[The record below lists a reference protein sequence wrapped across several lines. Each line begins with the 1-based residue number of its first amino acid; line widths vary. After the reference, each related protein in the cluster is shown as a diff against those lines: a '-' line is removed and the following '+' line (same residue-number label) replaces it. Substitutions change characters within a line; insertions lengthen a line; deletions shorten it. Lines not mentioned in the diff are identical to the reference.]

1 MSAIKNISVP
11 PSAIRV
17 LRNKLARTRF
27 SILAVELARRL
38 TVTFSFLITLLTS
51 LLFLDLLAD
60 LEIQTRSLLLFS
72 IITLTAILII
82 WSLFSL
88 IIKWK
93 NDETLA
99 LEIERKNKDFDSRLI
114 SSIQFGKRKAK
125 FPENAPMSMVHNMI
139 LETKDVSKKFNFLKV
154 VNPKALT
161 RATLIFFV
169 IIITSGIWAYSE
181 KDNIPILVKRA
192 LGEQIEIPRDTIIV
206 EEPNISR
213 VGIGDNIQMTFKV
226 KSKKNSELKAN
237 LNIDYN
243 SGRKITVPL
252 KRTETGPITVPLK
265 RTETG
270 PDTYIGTIE
279 DVPESFS
286 FDAKIDDAKTKTSS
300 VTAIERPTIKN
311 ISATQVYPEFTK
323 QSPTNHVP
331 GDFTFFQG
339 SEVTINIESSKDL
352 DSGNLKFLGLDNQ
365 MPLSV
370 NEANKKEGVAKIK
383 IPSQSLS
390 GFSVSLTDS
399 EEMNSKNN
407 AIYKIS
413 LLTDLPPEIRITYPK
428 RSEELVTRKATLLIK
443 YEAIDRFGVNSIN
456 LKYKREENEIVT
468 IPLMKEETA
477 KKQISDS
484 YEWNLGSL
492 KTGLSEGDQIEYWLE
507 ASDQNISGLNI
518 SSSDKLSLKV
528 VTPEEKRADLLGRTS
543 DALGSVD
550 EATNDQENLNKDL
563 ESIIRKNTPNKKN

>member
-1 MSAIKNISVP
+1 MP

-60 LEIQTRSLLLFS
+60 LKIETRSLLLFS

-88 IIKWK
+88 ITKWK

-114 SSIQFGKRKAK
+114 SSIQFAKRKAK

-139 LETKDVSKKFNFLKV
+139 LETKDVSKKFNFLKI

-169 IIITSGIWAYSE
+169 IIITSGIWVYSE

-192 LGEQIEIPRDTIIV
+192 LGEQIEIPRDTTII
-206 EEPNISR
+206 EEPNISK

-237 LNIDYN
+237 LNIEYN
-243 SGRKITVPL
+243 SGRNVKVSL
-252 KRTETGPITVPLK
+252 ERTEK
-265 RTETG
+265 E
-270 PDTYIGTIE
+270 PDTYTGTIE

-286 FDAKIDDAKTKTSS
+286 FNAQIDDAKTETLT

-331 GDFTFFQG
+331 GDFTFFPG
-339 SEVTINIESSKDL
+339 SEVTINIESSKEL

-399 EEMNSKNN
+399 EEMDSKNN

-468 IPLMKEETA
+468 IPLMKEESS

-518 SSSDKLSLKV
+518 SSSEKLSLKV

-563 ESIIRKNTPNKKN
+563 ESIIRKNTPIKKN

>member
-60 LEIQTRSLLLFS
+60 LEIETRSLLLFS

-88 IIKWK
+88 ITKWK

-114 SSIQFGKRKAK
+114 SSIQFAKRKAK

-226 KSKKNSELKAN
+226 KSKKTSELKAN
-237 LNIDYN
+237 LNVDYN

-252 KRTETGPITVPLK
+252 ERTV
-265 RTETG
+265 TE

-286 FDAKIDDAKTKTSS
+286 FDAQIDDAKTKTSS

-331 GDFTFFQG
+331 GDFTFFPG

-399 EEMNSKNN
+399 EEMDSKNN

>member
-1 MSAIKNISVP
+1 MSAIKNISIP
-11 PSAIRV
+11 QNTIRV
-17 LRNKLARTRF
+17 LRNKLARTRL
-27 SILAVELARRL
+27 SILAVELARRIAI
-38 TVTFSFLITLLTS
+38 TFSVLVTLLTS

-60 LEIQTRSLLLFS
+60 LDIQTRSLLLFS
-72 IITLTAILII
+72 IITLTAILTI

-88 IIKWK
+88 ITKWK

-114 SSIQFGKRKAK
+114 SSIQFAKRQAA
-125 FPENAPMSMVHNMI
+125 FPENAPMSMIHNMI
-139 LETKDVSKKFNFLKV
+139 LETKDASKKFNFLKI

-169 IIITSGIWAYSE
+169 IIITSGIWVYSE

-192 LGEQIEIPRDTIIV
+192 LGEQIEIPRDTTII
-206 EEPNISR
+206 EEPNISK

-237 LNIDYN
+237 LNIEYN
-243 SGRKITVPL
+243 SGRNVKVSL
-252 KRTETGPITVPLK
+252 ERTEK
-265 RTETG
+265 E
-270 PDTYIGTIE
+270 PDTYTGTIE

-286 FDAKIDDAKTKTSS
+286 FDAQIDDAKTKTLT

-331 GDFTFFQG
+331 GDFTFFPG
-339 SEVTINIESSKDL
+339 SEVTINIESSKEL

-399 EEMNSKNN
+399 EEMDSKNN

-468 IPLMKEETA
+468 IPLMKEESS

-518 SSSDKLSLKV
+518 SSSEKLSLKV

-563 ESIIRKNTPNKKN
+563 ESIIRKNTPIKKN

>member
-1 MSAIKNISVP
+1 MSAIKNISIP
-11 PSAIRV
+11 QNTIRV
-17 LRNKLARTRF
+17 LRNKLARTRL
-27 SILAVELARRL
+27 SILAVELARRIAI
-38 TVTFSFLITLLTS
+38 TFSVLVTLLTS

-60 LEIQTRSLLLFS
+60 LDIQTRSLLLFS
-72 IITLTAILII
+72 IITLTAILTI

-88 IIKWK
+88 ITKWK

-114 SSIQFGKRKAK
+114 SSIQFAKRQAA
-125 FPENAPMSMVHNMI
+125 FPENAPMSMIHNMI
-139 LETKDVSKKFNFLKV
+139 LETKDVSKKFNFLKI

-169 IIITSGIWAYSE
+169 IIITSGIWVYSE

-192 LGEQIEIPRDTIIV
+192 LGEQIEIPRDTTII
-206 EEPNISR
+206 EEPNISK

-237 LNIDYN
+237 LNIEYN
-243 SGRKITVPL
+243 SGRNVKVSL
-252 KRTETGPITVPLK
+252 ERTEK
-265 RTETG
+265 E
-270 PDTYIGTIE
+270 PDTYTGTIE

-286 FDAKIDDAKTKTSS
+286 FDAQIDDAKTETLT

-331 GDFTFFQG
+331 GDFTFFPG
-339 SEVTINIESSKDL
+339 SEVTINIESSKEL

-399 EEMNSKNN
+399 EEMDSKNN

-468 IPLMKEETA
+468 IPLMKEESS

-518 SSSDKLSLKV
+518 SSSEKLSLKV

-563 ESIIRKNTPNKKN
+563 ESIIRKNTPIKKN

>member
-1 MSAIKNISVP
+1 MSAIKNIFVP

-38 TVTFSFLITLLTS
+38 TITFSFLITLLTS
-51 LLFLDLLAD
+51 LLFLDLLAN
-60 LEIQTRSLLLFS
+60 LEIETRSLLLFS

-88 IIKWK
+88 ITKWK

-114 SSIQFGKRKAK
+114 SSIQFAKRKAK

-206 EEPNISR
+206 EEPNILR

-226 KSKKNSELKAN
+226 KSKKTSELKAN
-237 LNIDYN
+237 LNVDYN

-252 KRTETGPITVPLK
+252 ERTEN
-265 RTETG
+265 E

-286 FDAKIDDAKTKTSS
+286 FDAQIDDAKTKTSS

-331 GDFTFFQG
+331 GDFTFFPG

-399 EEMNSKNN
+399 EEMDSKNN

>member
-27 SILAVELARRL
+27 SILAVELARRIAI
-38 TVTFSFLITLLTS
+38 TFSVLVTLLTS

-60 LEIQTRSLLLFS
+60 LDIQTRSLLLFS
-72 IITLTAILII
+72 IITLTAILTI

-88 IIKWK
+88 ITKWK

-114 SSIQFGKRKAK
+114 SSIQFAKRQAA
-125 FPENAPMSMVHNMI
+125 FPENAPMSMIHNMI
-139 LETKDVSKKFNFLKV
+139 LETKDASKKFNFLKI

-169 IIITSGIWAYSE
+169 IIITSGIWVYSE

-192 LGEQIEIPRDTIIV
+192 LGEQIEIPRDTTII
-206 EEPNISR
+206 EEPNISK

-237 LNIDYN
+237 LNIEYN
-243 SGRKITVPL
+243 SGRNVKVSL
-252 KRTETGPITVPLK
+252 ERTEK
-265 RTETG
+265 E
-270 PDTYIGTIE
+270 PDTYTGTIE

-286 FDAKIDDAKTKTSS
+286 FDAQIDDAKTKALT

-311 ISATQVYPEFTK
+311 ISVTQVYPEFTK

-331 GDFTFFQG
+331 GDFTFFPG
-339 SEVTINIESSKDL
+339 SEVTINIESSKEL
-352 DSGNLKFLGLDNQ
+352 DSGNLKFLGMDNQ

-399 EEMNSKNN
+399 DEMDSKNN

-468 IPLMKEETA
+468 IPLIKEESS

-492 KTGLSEGDQIEYWLE
+492 KTGLSEGDEIEYWLE

-518 SSSDKLSLKV
+518 SSSEKLSLKV

-563 ESIIRKNTPNKKN
+563 ESIIRKNTPIKKN

>member
-60 LEIQTRSLLLFS
+60 LKIETRSLLLFS

-88 IIKWK
+88 ITKWK

-114 SSIQFGKRKAK
+114 SSIQFAKRKAK

-139 LETKDVSKKFNFLKV
+139 LETKDVSKKFNFLKI

-169 IIITSGIWAYSE
+169 IIITSGIWVYSE

-192 LGEQIEIPRDTIIV
+192 LGEQIEIPRDTTII
-206 EEPNISR
+206 EEPNISK

-237 LNIDYN
+237 LNIEYN
-243 SGRKITVPL
+243 SGRNVKVSL
-252 KRTETGPITVPLK
+252 ERTEK
-265 RTETG
+265 E
-270 PDTYIGTIE
+270 PDTYTGTIE

-286 FDAKIDDAKTKTSS
+286 FNAQIDDAKTETLT

-331 GDFTFFQG
+331 GDFTFFPG
-339 SEVTINIESSKDL
+339 SEVTINIESSKEL

-399 EEMNSKNN
+399 EEMDSKNN

-468 IPLMKEETA
+468 IPLMKEESS

-518 SSSDKLSLKV
+518 SSSEKLSLKV

-563 ESIIRKNTPNKKN
+563 ESIIRKNTPIKKN

>member
-60 LEIQTRSLLLFS
+60 LEIETRSLLLFS

-88 IIKWK
+88 ITKWK

-114 SSIQFGKRKAK
+114 SSIQFAKRKAK

-206 EEPNISR
+206 EEPNILR

-226 KSKKNSELKAN
+226 KSKKTSELKAN
-237 LNIDYN
+237 LNVDYN

-252 KRTETGPITVPLK
+252 ERTEN
-265 RTETG
+265 E

-286 FDAKIDDAKTKTSS
+286 FDAQIDDAKTKTSS

-331 GDFTFFQG
+331 GDFTFFPG

-383 IPSQSLS
+383 IPSKSLS

-399 EEMNSKNN
+399 EEMDSKNN

-443 YEAIDRFGVNSIN
+443 YEATDRFGVNSIN

-468 IPLMKEETA
+468 IPLMKEESS

-563 ESIIRKNTPNKKN
+563 ESIIRKNTPIKKN

>member
-1 MSAIKNISVP
+1 M
-11 PSAIRV
+11 
-17 LRNKLARTRF
+17 LRYKLARTRF
-27 SILAVELARRL
+27 SIIAVELARRIAI
-38 TVTFSFLITLLTS
+38 TFSVLVTLLTS

-60 LEIQTRSLLLFS
+60 LDIQTRSLLLFS
-72 IITLTAILII
+72 IITLTAILTI

-88 IIKWK
+88 ITKWK

-114 SSIQFGKRKAK
+114 SSIQFAKRQAA
-125 FPENAPMSMVHNMI
+125 FPENAPMSMIHNMI
-139 LETKDVSKKFNFLKV
+139 LETKEASKKFNFLKI

-169 IIITSGIWAYSE
+169 IIITSGIWVYSE

-192 LGEQIEIPRDTIIV
+192 LGEQIEIPRDTTII
-206 EEPNISR
+206 EEPNISK

-237 LNIDYN
+237 LNIEYN
-243 SGRKITVPL
+243 SGRNVKVSL
-252 KRTETGPITVPLK
+252 ERTEK
-265 RTETG
+265 E
-270 PDTYIGTIE
+270 PDTYTGTIE

-286 FDAKIDDAKTKTSS
+286 FDAQIDDAKTKTLT

-311 ISATQVYPEFTK
+311 ISVTQVYPEFTK

-331 GDFTFFQG
+331 GDFTFFPG
-339 SEVTINIESSKDL
+339 SEVTINIESSKEL

-399 EEMNSKNN
+399 DEMDSKNN

-413 LLTDLPPEIRITYPK
+413 LLTDLPPDIRITYPR

-468 IPLMKEETA
+468 IPLMKEESS

-518 SSSDKLSLKV
+518 SSSEKLSLKV

-563 ESIIRKNTPNKKN
+563 ESIIRKNTPIKKN

>member
-60 LEIQTRSLLLFS
+60 LKIETRSLLLFS
-72 IITLTAILII
+72 ILTLTAILII

-88 IIKWK
+88 ITKWK

-114 SSIQFGKRKAK
+114 SSIQFAKRKAK

-139 LETKDVSKKFNFLKV
+139 LETKDVSKKFNFLKI

-169 IIITSGIWAYSE
+169 IIITSGIWVYSE

-192 LGEQIEIPRDTIIV
+192 LGEQIEIPRDTTII
-206 EEPNISR
+206 EEPNISK

-237 LNIDYN
+237 LNIEYN
-243 SGRKITVPL
+243 SGRNVKVSL
-252 KRTETGPITVPLK
+252 ERTEK
-265 RTETG
+265 E
-270 PDTYIGTIE
+270 PDTYTGTIE

-286 FDAKIDDAKTKTSS
+286 FNAQIDDAKTETLT

-331 GDFTFFQG
+331 GDFTFFPG
-339 SEVTINIESSKDL
+339 SEVTINIESSKEL

-399 EEMNSKNN
+399 EEMDSKNN

-443 YEAIDRFGVNSIN
+443 YEATDRFGVNSIN

-468 IPLMKEETA
+468 IPLMKEEA
-477 KKQISDS
+477 SKKQISDS

-518 SSSDKLSLKV
+518 SSSEKLSLKV

-563 ESIIRKNTPNKKN
+563 ESIIRKNTPIKKN

>member
-1 MSAIKNISVP
+1 M
-11 PSAIRV
+11 

-27 SILAVELARRL
+27 SILAVELVRRIAI
-38 TVTFSFLITLLTS
+38 TFSVLITLLTS

-60 LEIQTRSLLLFS
+60 LDIQTRSLLLFS
-72 IITLTAILII
+72 IITLTAILTI

-88 IIKWK
+88 ITKWK

-114 SSIQFGKRKAK
+114 SSIQFAKRQAA
-125 FPENAPMSMVHNMI
+125 FPENAPMSMIHNMI
-139 LETKDVSKKFNFLKV
+139 LETKDASKDFNFLKI

-169 IIITSGIWAYSE
+169 INITSGIWVYSE

-192 LGEQIEIPRDTIIV
+192 LGEQIKIPRDTTII
-206 EEPNISR
+206 EEPNISK

-226 KSKKNSELKAN
+226 KSKKTSELKAN
-237 LNIDYN
+237 LNIEYN
-243 SGRKITVPL
+243 SGRNVKVSL
-252 KRTETGPITVPLK
+252 ERTEK
-265 RTETG
+265 E
-270 PDTYIGTIE
+270 PDTYTGTIE

-286 FDAKIDDAKTKTSS
+286 FDAQIDDAKTKTLT

-331 GDFTFFQG
+331 GDFTFFPG
-339 SEVTINIESSKDL
+339 SEVTINIESSKEL

-365 MPLSV
+365 MPLSI

-390 GFSVSLTDS
+390 GLSVSLTDS
-399 EEMNSKNN
+399 DEMDSKNN

-468 IPLMKEETA
+468 IPLMKEESS

-507 ASDQNISGLNI
+507 ASDQNLSGLNI
-518 SSSDKLSLKV
+518 SSSEKLSLKV

-563 ESIIRKNTPNKKN
+563 ESIIRKNTPIKKN

>member
-27 SILAVELARRL
+27 SILAVELARRIAI
-38 TVTFSFLITLLTS
+38 TFSVLVTLLTS

-60 LEIQTRSLLLFS
+60 LDIQTRSLLLFS
-72 IITLTAILII
+72 IITLTTILTI

-88 IIKWK
+88 ITKWK

-114 SSIQFGKRKAK
+114 SSIQFAKRQAA
-125 FPENAPMSMVHNMI
+125 FPENAPMSMIHNMI
-139 LETKDVSKKFNFLKV
+139 LETKDASKKFNFLKI

-169 IIITSGIWAYSE
+169 IIITSGIWVYSE

-192 LGEQIEIPRDTIIV
+192 LGEQIEIPRDTTII
-206 EEPNISR
+206 EEPNISK

-226 KSKKNSELKAN
+226 KSKKTSKLKAN
-237 LNIDYN
+237 LNIEYN
-243 SGRKITVPL
+243 SGRNVKVSL
-252 KRTETGPITVPLK
+252 ERTEK
-265 RTETG
+265 E
-270 PDTYIGTIE
+270 PDTYTGTIE

-286 FDAKIDDAKTKTSS
+286 FDAQIDDAKTKTLT

-331 GDFTFFQG
+331 GDFTFFPG
-339 SEVTINIESSKDL
+339 SEVTINIESSKEL

-370 NEANKKEGVAKIK
+370 NEANKKEGLAKIK

-399 EEMNSKNN
+399 DEMDSKNN

-468 IPLMKEETA
+468 IPLMKEESS

-518 SSSDKLSLKV
+518 SSSEKLSLKV

-563 ESIIRKNTPNKKN
+563 ESIIRKNTPIKKN

>member
-1 MSAIKNISVP
+1 MSAIKNIYIP
-11 PSAIRV
+11 QNTIRV

-27 SILAVELARRL
+27 SILAIELARRIAI
-38 TVTFSFLITLLTS
+38 TFSVLVTLLTS

-60 LEIQTRSLLLFS
+60 LDIQTRSLLLFS
-72 IITLTAILII
+72 IITLTAILTI

-88 IIKWK
+88 ITKWK

-114 SSIQFGKRKAK
+114 SSIQFAKRKAA
-125 FPENAPMSMVHNMI
+125 FPENAPMSMIHNMI
-139 LETKDVSKKFNFLKV
+139 LETKDVSKKFNFLKI

-169 IIITSGIWAYSE
+169 IIITSGIWVYSE

-192 LGEQIEIPRDTIIV
+192 LGEQIEIPRDTTII
-206 EEPNISR
+206 EEPNISK

-226 KSKKNSELKAN
+226 KSKKTSELKAN
-237 LNIDYN
+237 LNIKYN
-243 SGRKITVPL
+243 SGRNVKVSL
-252 KRTETGPITVPLK
+252 ERTEK
-265 RTETG
+265 E
-270 PDTYIGTIE
+270 PDTYTGTIE

-286 FDAKIDDAKTKTSS
+286 FDAQIDDAKTKTLT

-331 GDFTFFQG
+331 GDFTFFPG
-339 SEVTINIESSKDL
+339 SEVTINIESSKEL
-352 DSGNLKFLGLDNQ
+352 DSGNLKFLGMDNQ

-399 EEMNSKNN
+399 EEMDSKNS

-443 YEAIDRFGVNSIN
+443 YEAVDRFGVNSIN
-456 LKYKREENEIVT
+456 LKYKSEKNEIIT
-468 IPLMKEETA
+468 IPLMKEESS

-507 ASDQNISGLNI
+507 ASDQNLSGLNI
-518 SSSDKLSLKV
+518 SSSEKLSLKV

-563 ESIIRKNTPNKKN
+563 ESIIRKNTPIKKN

>member
-1 MSAIKNISVP
+1 MSAIKNIYIP
-11 PSAIRV
+11 QNTIRV

-27 SILAVELARRL
+27 SILAIELARRIAI
-38 TVTFSFLITLLTS
+38 TFSVLVTLLTS

-60 LEIQTRSLLLFS
+60 LDIQTRSLLLFS
-72 IITLTAILII
+72 IITLTAILTI

-88 IIKWK
+88 ITKWK

-114 SSIQFGKRKAK
+114 SSIQFAKRKAA
-125 FPENAPMSMVHNMI
+125 FPENAPMSMIHNMI
-139 LETKDVSKKFNFLKV
+139 LETKDVSKKFNFLKI

-169 IIITSGIWAYSE
+169 IIITSGIWVYSE

-192 LGEQIEIPRDTIIV
+192 LGEQIEIPRDTTII
-206 EEPNISR
+206 EEPNISK

-226 KSKKNSELKAN
+226 KSKKTSELKAN
-237 LNIDYN
+237 LNIKYN
-243 SGRKITVPL
+243 SGRNVKVSL
-252 KRTETGPITVPLK
+252 ERTEK
-265 RTETG
+265 E
-270 PDTYIGTIE
+270 PDTYTGTIE

-286 FDAKIDDAKTKTSS
+286 FDAQIDDAKTKTLT

-331 GDFTFFQG
+331 GDFTFFPG
-339 SEVTINIESSKDL
+339 SEVTINIESSKEL
-352 DSGNLKFLGLDNQ
+352 DSGSLKFLGMDNQ

-399 EEMNSKNN
+399 EEMDSKNS

-443 YEAIDRFGVNSIN
+443 YEAVDRFGVNSIN
-456 LKYKREENEIVT
+456 LKYKREKNEIIT
-468 IPLMKEETA
+468 IPLMKEESS

-507 ASDQNISGLNI
+507 ASDQNLSGLNI
-518 SSSDKLSLKV
+518 SSSEKLSLKV

-563 ESIIRKNTPNKKN
+563 ESIIRKNTPIKKN

>member
-60 LEIQTRSLLLFS
+60 LEIETRSFLLFS

-88 IIKWK
+88 ITKWK

-114 SSIQFGKRKAK
+114 SSIQFAKRKAK

-206 EEPNISR
+206 EEPNILR

-226 KSKKNSELKAN
+226 KSKKTSELKAN
-237 LNIDYN
+237 LNVDYN

-252 KRTETGPITVPLK
+252 ERTEN
-265 RTETG
+265 E

-286 FDAKIDDAKTKTSS
+286 FDAQIDDAKTKTSS

-331 GDFTFFQG
+331 GDFTFFPG

-399 EEMNSKNN
+399 EEMDSKNN

-477 KKQISDS
+477 QKQISDS

>member
-60 LEIQTRSLLLFS
+60 LEIETRSLLLFS

-88 IIKWK
+88 ITKWK

-114 SSIQFGKRKAK
+114 SSIQFAKRKAK

-206 EEPNISR
+206 EEPNILR

-226 KSKKNSELKAN
+226 KSKKTSELKAN
-237 LNIDYN
+237 LNVDYN

-252 KRTETGPITVPLK
+252 ERTEN
-265 RTETG
+265 E

-286 FDAKIDDAKTKTSS
+286 FDAQIDDAKTKTSS

-331 GDFTFFQG
+331 GDFTFFPG

-399 EEMNSKNN
+399 EEMDSKNN

-456 LKYKREENEIVT
+456 LKYKRGENEIVT

>member
-60 LEIQTRSLLLFS
+60 LKIETRSLLLFS

-88 IIKWK
+88 ITKWK

-114 SSIQFGKRKAK
+114 SSIQFAKHKAK

-192 LGEQIEIPRDTIIV
+192 LGEQIEIPRDTTII
-206 EEPNISR
+206 EEPNISK

-237 LNIDYN
+237 LNIEYN
-243 SGRKITVPL
+243 SGRNVKVSL
-252 KRTETGPITVPLK
+252 ERTEK
-265 RTETG
+265 E
-270 PDTYIGTIE
+270 PDTYTGTIE

-286 FDAKIDDAKTKTSS
+286 FDAQIDDAKTETLT

-331 GDFTFFQG
+331 GDFTFFPG
-339 SEVTINIESSKDL
+339 SEVTINIESSKEL

-399 EEMNSKNN
+399 EEMDSKNN

-443 YEAIDRFGVNSIN
+443 YEALDRFGVNSIN

-468 IPLMKEETA
+468 IPLMKEESS

-518 SSSDKLSLKV
+518 SSSEKLSLKV

-563 ESIIRKNTPNKKN
+563 ESIIRKNTPIKKN

>member
-1 MSAIKNISVP
+1 MSAIKNISIP
-11 PSAIRV
+11 QNTIRV
-17 LRNKLARTRF
+17 LRNKLARTRL
-27 SILAVELARRL
+27 SILAVELARRIAI
-38 TVTFSFLITLLTS
+38 TFSVLVTLLTS

-60 LEIQTRSLLLFS
+60 LDIQTRSLLLFS
-72 IITLTAILII
+72 IITLTAVLTI

-88 IIKWK
+88 ITKWK

-114 SSIQFGKRKAK
+114 SSIQFAKRQAA
-125 FPENAPMSMVHNMI
+125 FPENAPMSMIHNMI
-139 LETKDVSKKFNFLKV
+139 LETKDASKKFNFLKI

-169 IIITSGIWAYSE
+169 IIITSGIWVYSE

-192 LGEQIEIPRDTIIV
+192 LGEQIEIPRDTTII

-226 KSKKNSELKAN
+226 KSKKTSELKAN
-237 LNIDYN
+237 LNIEYN
-243 SGRKITVPL
+243 SGRNVKVSL
-252 KRTETGPITVPLK
+252 ERTEK
-265 RTETG
+265 E
-270 PDTYIGTIE
+270 PDTYTGTIE

-286 FDAKIDDAKTKTSS
+286 FDAQIDDAKTETFT

-331 GDFTFFQG
+331 GDFTFFPG
-339 SEVTINIESSKDL
+339 SEVTINIESSKEL

-399 EEMNSKNN
+399 DEMDSKNN

-468 IPLMKEETA
+468 IPLMKEEA
-477 KKQISDS
+477 SKKQISDS

-518 SSSDKLSLKV
+518 SSSEKLSLKV

-563 ESIIRKNTPNKKN
+563 ESIIRKNTPIKKN

>member
-1 MSAIKNISVP
+1 MSAIKNISIP
-11 PSAIRV
+11 QNTIRV
-17 LRNKLARTRF
+17 LRNKLARTRL
-27 SILAVELARRL
+27 SILAVELARRIAI
-38 TVTFSFLITLLTS
+38 TFSVLVTLLTS

-60 LEIQTRSLLLFS
+60 LDIQTRSLVLFS
-72 IITLTAILII
+72 IITLTAILTI

-88 IIKWK
+88 ITKWK

-114 SSIQFGKRKAK
+114 SSIQFAKRNAK

-139 LETKDVSKKFNFLKV
+139 LETKDVSKKFNFLKI

-169 IIITSGIWAYSE
+169 IIITSGIWVYSE

-192 LGEQIEIPRDTIIV
+192 LGEQIEIPRDTTII
-206 EEPNISR
+206 EEPNISK

-237 LNIDYN
+237 LNIEYN
-243 SGRKITVPL
+243 SGRNVKVSL
-252 KRTETGPITVPLK
+252 ERTEK
-265 RTETG
+265 E
-270 PDTYIGTIE
+270 PDTYTGTIE

-286 FDAKIDDAKTKTSS
+286 FDAQIDDAKTKTLT

-331 GDFTFFQG
+331 GDFTFFPG
-339 SEVTINIESSKDL
+339 SEVTINIESSKEL

-399 EEMNSKNN
+399 EEMDSKNN

-468 IPLMKEETA
+468 IPLMKEESS

-518 SSSDKLSLKV
+518 SSSEKLSLKV

-563 ESIIRKNTPNKKN
+563 ESIIRKNTPIKKN

>member
-60 LEIQTRSLLLFS
+60 LEIETRSLLLFS

-88 IIKWK
+88 ITKWK

-114 SSIQFGKRKAK
+114 SSIQFAKRKAK

-206 EEPNISR
+206 EEPNILR

-226 KSKKNSELKAN
+226 KSKKTSELKAN
-237 LNIDYN
+237 LNVDYN

-252 KRTETGPITVPLK
+252 ERTEN
-265 RTETG
+265 E

-286 FDAKIDDAKTKTSS
+286 FDAQIDDAKTKTSS

-331 GDFTFFQG
+331 GDFTFFPG

-399 EEMNSKNN
+399 EEMDSKNN

-563 ESIIRKNTPNKKN
+563 ESIIRKNTPIKKN

>member
-60 LEIQTRSLLLFS
+60 LEIETRSLLLFS

-88 IIKWK
+88 ITKWK

-114 SSIQFGKRKAK
+114 SSIQFAKRKAK

-226 KSKKNSELKAN
+226 KSKKTSELKAN
-237 LNIDYN
+237 LNVDYN

-252 KRTETGPITVPLK
+252 ERTEN
-265 RTETG
+265 E

-286 FDAKIDDAKTKTSS
+286 FDAQIDDAKTKTSS

-331 GDFTFFQG
+331 GDFTFFPG

-399 EEMNSKNN
+399 EEMDSKNN

-443 YEAIDRFGVNSIN
+443 YEATDRFGVNSIN

>member
-1 MSAIKNISVP
+1 MSAIKNISIP
-11 PSAIRV
+11 QNTIRV
-17 LRNKLARTRF
+17 LKNKLARTRF
-27 SILAVELARRL
+27 SILAVELARRIAI
-38 TVTFSFLITLLTS
+38 TFSVLVTLLTS

-60 LEIQTRSLLLFS
+60 LDIQTRSLLLFS
-72 IITLTAILII
+72 IITLTAILTI

-88 IIKWK
+88 ITKWK

-114 SSIQFGKRKAK
+114 SSIQFAKRQAA
-125 FPENAPMSMVHNMI
+125 FPENAPMSMIHNMI
-139 LETKDVSKKFNFLKV
+139 LETKDASKKFNFLKI

-169 IIITSGIWAYSE
+169 IVITSSIWLYSE

-192 LGEQIEIPRDTIIV
+192 LGEQIEIPRDTTII
-206 EEPNISR
+206 EEPNISK

-226 KSKKNSELKAN
+226 KSKKTSELKAN
-237 LNIDYN
+237 LNIEYN
-243 SGRKITVPL
+243 SGRNVKVSL
-252 KRTETGPITVPLK
+252 ERTEK
-265 RTETG
+265 E
-270 PDTYIGTIE
+270 PDTYTGTIE

-286 FDAKIDDAKTKTSS
+286 FDAQIDDAKTKTLT

-331 GDFTFFQG
+331 GDFTFFPG
-339 SEVTINIESSKDL
+339 SEVTINIESSKEL

-399 EEMNSKNN
+399 DEMDSKNN

-468 IPLMKEETA
+468 IPLMKEESS

-507 ASDQNISGLNI
+507 ASDQNLSGLNI
-518 SSSDKLSLKV
+518 SSSEKLSLKV

-563 ESIIRKNTPNKKN
+563 ESIIRKNTPIKKN

>member
-1 MSAIKNISVP
+1 MSAIKNISIP
-11 PSAIRV
+11 QNTIRV

-27 SILAVELARRL
+27 SILAVELVRRIAI
-38 TVTFSFLITLLTS
+38 TFSVIVTLLTS

-60 LEIQTRSLLLFS
+60 LDIQTRSLLLFS
-72 IITLTAILII
+72 IITLTAILTI

-88 IIKWK
+88 ITKWK

-114 SSIQFGKRKAK
+114 SSIQFAKRQAA
-125 FPENAPMSMVHNMI
+125 FPENAPMSMIHNMI
-139 LETKDVSKKFNFLKV
+139 LETKDASKKFNFLKI

-169 IIITSGIWAYSE
+169 IIITSGIWVYSE

-192 LGEQIEIPRDTIIV
+192 LGEQIEIPRDTTII
-206 EEPNISR
+206 EEPNISK

-237 LNIDYN
+237 LNIEYN
-243 SGRKITVPL
+243 SGRNVKVSL
-252 KRTETGPITVPLK
+252 ERTEK
-265 RTETG
+265 E
-270 PDTYIGTIE
+270 PDTYTGTIE

-286 FDAKIDDAKTKTSS
+286 FDAQIDDAKTETLT

-331 GDFTFFQG
+331 GDFTFFPG
-339 SEVTINIESSKDL
+339 SEVTINIESSKEL

-399 EEMNSKNN
+399 DEMDSKNN

-468 IPLMKEETA
+468 IPLMKEESS

-518 SSSDKLSLKV
+518 SSSEKLSLKV

-563 ESIIRKNTPNKKN
+563 ESIIRKNTPIKKN

>member
-1 MSAIKNISVP
+1 MSAIKNISIP
-11 PSAIRV
+11 QNTIRV
-17 LRNKLARTRF
+17 LRNKLARTRL
-27 SILAVELARRL
+27 SILAVELARRIAI
-38 TVTFSFLITLLTS
+38 TFSVLVTLLTS

-60 LEIQTRSLLLFS
+60 LDIQTRSLLLFS
-72 IITLTAILII
+72 IITLTAILTI

-88 IIKWK
+88 ITKWK

-114 SSIQFGKRKAK
+114 SSIQFSKRQAA
-125 FPENAPMSMVHNMI
+125 FPENAPMSMIHNMI
-139 LETKDVSKKFNFLKV
+139 LETKDASKKFNFLKI

-169 IIITSGIWAYSE
+169 IIITSGIWVYSE

-192 LGEQIEIPRDTIIV
+192 LGEQIEIPRDTTII
-206 EEPNISR
+206 EEPNISK

-237 LNIDYN
+237 LNIEYN
-243 SGRKITVPL
+243 SGRNVKVSL
-252 KRTETGPITVPLK
+252 ERTEK
-265 RTETG
+265 E
-270 PDTYIGTIE
+270 PDTYTGTIE

-286 FDAKIDDAKTKTSS
+286 FDAQIDDAKTETLT

-331 GDFTFFQG
+331 GDFTFFPG
-339 SEVTINIESSKDL
+339 SEVTINIESSKEL

-399 EEMNSKNN
+399 DEMDSKNN

-468 IPLMKEETA
+468 IPLMKEESS

-518 SSSDKLSLKV
+518 SSSEKLSLKV

-563 ESIIRKNTPNKKN
+563 ESIIRKNTPIKKN

>member
-1 MSAIKNISVP
+1 MSAIKNISVH

-27 SILAVELARRL
+27 SILAVELARRIAI
-38 TVTFSFLITLLTS
+38 TFSVIVTLLTS

-60 LEIQTRSLLLFS
+60 LDIQTRSLLLFS
-72 IITLTAILII
+72 IITLTAILAI

-88 IIKWK
+88 ITKWK

-114 SSIQFGKRKAK
+114 SSIQFAKRQAA
-125 FPENAPMSMVHNMI
+125 FPENAPMSMIHNMI
-139 LETKDVSKKFNFLKV
+139 LETKDASKKFNFLKI

-169 IIITSGIWAYSE
+169 IIITSGIWVYSE

-192 LGEQIEIPRDTIIV
+192 LGEQIEIPRDTTII
-206 EEPNISR
+206 EEPNIST

-237 LNIDYN
+237 LNIEYN
-243 SGRKITVPL
+243 SGRNVKVSL
-252 KRTETGPITVPLK
+252 ERTEK
-265 RTETG
+265 E
-270 PDTYIGTIE
+270 PDTYTGTIE

-286 FDAKIDDAKTKTSS
+286 FDAQIDDAKTETLT

-331 GDFTFFQG
+331 GDFTFFPG
-339 SEVTINIESSKDL
+339 SEVTINIESSKEL

-365 MPLSV
+365 MSLSV

-399 EEMNSKNN
+399 DEMDSKNN

-468 IPLMKEETA
+468 IPLMKEEA
-477 KKQISDS
+477 SKKQISDS

-507 ASDQNISGLNI
+507 ASDQNILGLNI
-518 SSSDKLSLKV
+518 SSSEKLSLKV

-563 ESIIRKNTPNKKN
+563 ESIIRKNTPIKKN

>member
-1 MSAIKNISVP
+1 
-11 PSAIRV
+11 
-17 LRNKLARTRF
+17 
-27 SILAVELARRL
+27 
-38 TVTFSFLITLLTS
+38 
-51 LLFLDLLAD
+51 
-60 LEIQTRSLLLFS
+60 
-72 IITLTAILII
+72 
-82 WSLFSL
+82 
-88 IIKWK
+88 
-93 NDETLA
+93 
-99 LEIERKNKDFDSRLI
+99 
-114 SSIQFGKRKAK
+114 
-125 FPENAPMSMVHNMI
+125 
-139 LETKDVSKKFNFLKV
+139 
-154 VNPKALT
+154 
-161 RATLIFFV
+161 
-169 IIITSGIWAYSE
+169 
-181 KDNIPILVKRA
+181 
-192 LGEQIEIPRDTIIV
+192 
-206 EEPNISR
+206 
-213 VGIGDNIQMTFKV
+213 MTFKV
-226 KSKKNSELKAN
+226 KSKKTSELKAN
-237 LNIDYN
+237 LNVDYN

-252 KRTETGPITVPLK
+252 ERTEN
-265 RTETG
+265 E

-286 FDAKIDDAKTKTSS
+286 FDAQIDDAKTKTSS

-331 GDFTFFQG
+331 GDFTFFPG

-383 IPSQSLS
+383 IPSKSLS

-399 EEMNSKNN
+399 EEMDSKNN

-443 YEAIDRFGVNSIN
+443 YEATDRFGVNSIN

>member
-1 MSAIKNISVP
+1 M
-11 PSAIRV
+11 
-17 LRNKLARTRF
+17 LRYKLARTRF
-27 SILAVELARRL
+27 SIIAVELARRIAI
-38 TVTFSFLITLLTS
+38 TFSVLVTLLTS

-60 LEIQTRSLLLFS
+60 LDIQTRSLLLFS
-72 IITLTAILII
+72 IITLAAILTI

-88 IIKWK
+88 ITKWK

-114 SSIQFGKRKAK
+114 SSIQFAKRQAA
-125 FPENAPMSMVHNMI
+125 FPENAPMSMIHNMI
-139 LETKDVSKKFNFLKV
+139 LETKEVSKKFNFLKI

-169 IIITSGIWAYSE
+169 IIITSGIWVYSE

-192 LGEQIEIPRDTIIV
+192 LGEQIEIPRDTTII
-206 EEPNISR
+206 EEPNITK

-237 LNIDYN
+237 LNIEYN
-243 SGRKITVPL
+243 SGRNVKVSL
-252 KRTETGPITVPLK
+252 ERTEK
-265 RTETG
+265 E
-270 PDTYIGTIE
+270 PDTYTGTIE

-286 FDAKIDDAKTKTSS
+286 FDAQIDDAKTKTLT

-311 ISATQVYPEFTK
+311 ISVTQVYPEFTK

-331 GDFTFFQG
+331 GDFTFFPG
-339 SEVTINIESSKDL
+339 SEVTINIESSKEL

-399 EEMNSKNN
+399 DEMDSKNN

-413 LLTDLPPEIRITYPK
+413 LLTDLPPDIRITYPR
-428 RSEELVTRKATLLIK
+428 RSQELVTRKATLLIK

-468 IPLMKEETA
+468 IPLIKEESS

-518 SSSDKLSLKV
+518 SSSEKLSLKV

-563 ESIIRKNTPNKKN
+563 ESIIRKNTPIKKN

>member
-60 LEIQTRSLLLFS
+60 LKIETRSLLLFS

-88 IIKWK
+88 ITKWK

-114 SSIQFGKRKAK
+114 SSIQFAKRKAK

-139 LETKDVSKKFNFLKV
+139 LETKDVSKKFNFLKI

-169 IIITSGIWAYSE
+169 IIITSGIWVYSE

-192 LGEQIEIPRDTIIV
+192 LGEQIEIPRDTTII
-206 EEPNISR
+206 EEPNISK

-237 LNIDYN
+237 LNIEYN
-243 SGRKITVPL
+243 SGRNVKVSL
-252 KRTETGPITVPLK
+252 ERTEK
-265 RTETG
+265 E
-270 PDTYIGTIE
+270 PDTYTGTIE

-286 FDAKIDDAKTKTSS
+286 FDAQIDDAKTETLT
-300 VTAIERPTIKN
+300 VTAIERPMIKN

-331 GDFTFFQG
+331 GDFTFFPG
-339 SEVTINIESSKDL
+339 SEVTINIESSKEL

-399 EEMNSKNN
+399 EEMDSKNN

-468 IPLMKEETA
+468 IPLMKEESS

-518 SSSDKLSLKV
+518 SSSEKLSLKV

-563 ESIIRKNTPNKKN
+563 ESIIRKNTPIKKN

>member
-1 MSAIKNISVP
+1 MSAIKNISIP
-11 PSAIRV
+11 QNTIRV
-17 LRNKLARTRF
+17 LRNKLARTRL
-27 SILAVELARRL
+27 SILAVELARRIAI
-38 TVTFSFLITLLTS
+38 TFSVLVTLLTS

-60 LEIQTRSLLLFS
+60 LDIQTRSLLLFS
-72 IITLTAILII
+72 IITLTAILTI

-88 IIKWK
+88 ITKWK

-114 SSIQFGKRKAK
+114 SSIQFAKRQAA
-125 FPENAPMSMVHNMI
+125 FPENAPMSMIHNMI
-139 LETKDVSKKFNFLKV
+139 LETKDASKKYNFLKI

-169 IIITSGIWAYSE
+169 IIITSGIWVYSE

-192 LGEQIEIPRDTIIV
+192 LGEQIEIPRDTTII
-206 EEPNISR
+206 EEPNISK

-226 KSKKNSELKAN
+226 KSKKTSELKAN
-237 LNIDYN
+237 LNIEYN
-243 SGRKITVPL
+243 SGRNVKVSL
-252 KRTETGPITVPLK
+252 ERTEK
-265 RTETG
+265 E
-270 PDTYIGTIE
+270 PDTYTGTIE

-286 FDAKIDDAKTKTSS
+286 FDAQIDDAKTKTLT

-331 GDFTFFQG
+331 GDFTFFPG
-339 SEVTINIESSKDL
+339 SEVTINIESSKEL

-370 NEANKKEGVAKIK
+370 NEANKKEGLAKIK

-399 EEMNSKNN
+399 DEMDSKNN

-468 IPLMKEETA
+468 IPLMKEESS

-518 SSSDKLSLKV
+518 SSSEKLSLKV

-563 ESIIRKNTPNKKN
+563 ESIIRKNTPIKKN

>member
-60 LEIQTRSLLLFS
+60 LKIETRSLLLFS

-88 IIKWK
+88 ITKWK

-114 SSIQFGKRKAK
+114 SSIQFAKRKAK

-139 LETKDVSKKFNFLKV
+139 LETKDVSKKFNFLKI

-169 IIITSGIWAYSE
+169 IIITSGIWVYSE

-192 LGEQIEIPRDTIIV
+192 LGEQIEIPRDTTII
-206 EEPNISR
+206 EEPNISK
-213 VGIGDNIQMTFKV
+213 VGIGDNIQMTFRV

-237 LNIDYN
+237 LNIEYN
-243 SGRKITVPL
+243 SGRNVKVSL
-252 KRTETGPITVPLK
+252 ERTEK
-265 RTETG
+265 E
-270 PDTYIGTIE
+270 PDTYTGTIE

-286 FDAKIDDAKTKTSS
+286 FDAQIDDAKTETLT

-331 GDFTFFQG
+331 GDFTFFPG
-339 SEVTINIESSKDL
+339 SEVTINIESSKEL

-399 EEMNSKNN
+399 DEMDSKNN

-468 IPLMKEETA
+468 IPLMKEEA
-477 KKQISDS
+477 SKKQISDS

-518 SSSDKLSLKV
+518 SSSEKLSLKV

>member
-1 MSAIKNISVP
+1 MSAIKNISIP
-11 PSAIRV
+11 QNTIRV

-27 SILAVELARRL
+27 SILAVELARRIAI
-38 TVTFSFLITLLTS
+38 TFSVLVTLLTS

-60 LEIQTRSLLLFS
+60 LDIQTRSLVLFS
-72 IITLTAILII
+72 IITLAAILTI

-88 IIKWK
+88 ITKWK

-114 SSIQFGKRKAK
+114 SSIQFAKRQAA
-125 FPENAPMSMVHNMI
+125 FPENAPMSMIHNMI
-139 LETKDVSKKFNFLKV
+139 LETKEASKKFNFLKI

-169 IIITSGIWAYSE
+169 IIITSGIWVYSE

-192 LGEQIEIPRDTIIV
+192 LGEQIEIPRDTTIIQ
-206 EEPNISR
+206 EPNISK

-237 LNIDYN
+237 LNIEYN
-243 SGRKITVPL
+243 SGRNVKVSL
-252 KRTETGPITVPLK
+252 ERTEK
-265 RTETG
+265 E
-270 PDTYIGTIE
+270 PDTYTGTIE

-286 FDAKIDDAKTKTSS
+286 FDAQIDDAKTKTLT

-311 ISATQVYPEFTK
+311 ISATQMYPKFTK

-331 GDFTFFQG
+331 GDFTFFPG
-339 SEVTINIESSKDL
+339 SEVTINIESSKEL

-399 EEMNSKNN
+399 DEMDSKNN

-413 LLTDLPPEIRITYPK
+413 LLTDLPPDIRITYPR

-468 IPLMKEETA
+468 IPLMKEESS

-518 SSSDKLSLKV
+518 SSSEKLSLKV

-563 ESIIRKNTPNKKN
+563 ESIIRKNTPIKKN

>member
-1 MSAIKNISVP
+1 MSAIKNIYIP
-11 PSAIRV
+11 QNTIRV

-27 SILAVELARRL
+27 SILAIELARRIAI
-38 TVTFSFLITLLTS
+38 TFSVLVTLLTS

-60 LEIQTRSLLLFS
+60 LDIQTRSLLLFS
-72 IITLTAILII
+72 IITLTAILTI

-88 IIKWK
+88 ITKWK

-114 SSIQFGKRKAK
+114 SSIQFAKRKAA
-125 FPENAPMSMVHNMI
+125 FPENAPMSMIHNMI
-139 LETKDVSKKFNFLKV
+139 LETKDVSKKFNFLKI

-169 IIITSGIWAYSE
+169 IIITSGIWVYSE

-192 LGEQIEIPRDTIIV
+192 LGEQIEIPRDTTII
-206 EEPNISR
+206 EEPNISK

-226 KSKKNSELKAN
+226 KSKKTSELKAN
-237 LNIDYN
+237 LNIKYN
-243 SGRKITVPL
+243 SGRNVKVSL
-252 KRTETGPITVPLK
+252 ERTEK
-265 RTETG
+265 E
-270 PDTYIGTIE
+270 PDTYTGTIE

-286 FDAKIDDAKTKTSS
+286 LDAQIDDAKTKTLT

-331 GDFTFFQG
+331 GDFTFFPG
-339 SEVTINIESSKDL
+339 SEVTINIESSKEL
-352 DSGNLKFLGLDNQ
+352 DSGNLKFLGMDNQ

-399 EEMNSKNN
+399 EEMDSKNS

-443 YEAIDRFGVNSIN
+443 YEAVDRFGVNSIN
-456 LKYKREENEIVT
+456 LKYKREKNEIIT
-468 IPLMKEETA
+468 IPLMKEESS

-507 ASDQNISGLNI
+507 ASDQNLSGLNI
-518 SSSDKLSLKV
+518 SSSEKLSLKV

-563 ESIIRKNTPNKKN
+563 ESIIRKNTPIKKN

>member
-60 LEIQTRSLLLFS
+60 LKIETRSLLLFS

-88 IIKWK
+88 ITKWK

-114 SSIQFGKRKAK
+114 SPIQFAKRKAK

-139 LETKDVSKKFNFLKV
+139 LETKDVSKKFNFLKI

-169 IIITSGIWAYSE
+169 IIITSGIWVYSE

-192 LGEQIEIPRDTIIV
+192 LGEQIEIPRDTTII
-206 EEPNISR
+206 EEPNISK
-213 VGIGDNIQMTFKV
+213 VGIGDNIQMTFRV

-237 LNIDYN
+237 LNIEYN
-243 SGRKITVPL
+243 SGRNVKVSL
-252 KRTETGPITVPLK
+252 ERTEK
-265 RTETG
+265 E
-270 PDTYIGTIE
+270 PDTYTGTIE

-286 FDAKIDDAKTKTSS
+286 FDAEIDDAKTETLT

-331 GDFTFFQG
+331 GDFTFFPG
-339 SEVTINIESSKDL
+339 SEVTINIESSKEL

-399 EEMNSKNN
+399 DEMDSKNN

-468 IPLMKEETA
+468 IPLMKEESS

-518 SSSDKLSLKV
+518 SSSEKLSLKV

-563 ESIIRKNTPNKKN
+563 ESIIRKNTPIKKN

>member
-1 MSAIKNISVP
+1 MSAIKNISIP
-11 PSAIRV
+11 QNTIRV

-27 SILAVELARRL
+27 SILAVELARRIAI
-38 TVTFSFLITLLTS
+38 TFSVLVTLLTS

-60 LEIQTRSLLLFS
+60 LDIQTRSLLLFS
-72 IITLTAILII
+72 IITLTAVLTI

-88 IIKWK
+88 ITKWK

-114 SSIQFGKRKAK
+114 SSIQFAKRQAA
-125 FPENAPMSMVHNMI
+125 FPENAPMSMIHNMI
-139 LETKDVSKKFNFLKV
+139 LETKDASKKFNFLKI

-169 IIITSGIWAYSE
+169 IIITSGIWVYSE

-192 LGEQIEIPRDTIIV
+192 LGEQIEIPRDTTII
-206 EEPNISR
+206 EEPNISK

-226 KSKKNSELKAN
+226 KSKKTSELKAN
-237 LNIDYN
+237 LNIKYN
-243 SGRKITVPL
+243 SGRNVKVSL
-252 KRTETGPITVPLK
+252 ERTEK
-265 RTETG
+265 E
-270 PDTYIGTIE
+270 PDTYTGTIE

-286 FDAKIDDAKTKTSS
+286 FDAQIDDAKTKTLT

-331 GDFTFFQG
+331 GDFTFFPG
-339 SEVTINIESSKDL
+339 SEVTINIESSKEL

-399 EEMNSKNN
+399 DEMDSKNN

-468 IPLMKEETA
+468 IPLMKEESS

-518 SSSDKLSLKV
+518 SSSEKLSLKV

-563 ESIIRKNTPNKKN
+563 ESIIRKNTPIKKN

>member
-1 MSAIKNISVP
+1 MSAIKNISIP
-11 PSAIRV
+11 QNTIRV

-27 SILAVELARRL
+27 SILAVELARRIAI
-38 TVTFSFLITLLTS
+38 TFSVLVTLLTS

-60 LEIQTRSLLLFS
+60 LKIETRSLLLFS

-88 IIKWK
+88 ITKWK

-114 SSIQFGKRKAK
+114 SSIQFAKRQAA
-125 FPENAPMSMVHNMI
+125 FPENAPMSMIHNMI
-139 LETKDVSKKFNFLKV
+139 LETKDASKKFNFLKI

-169 IIITSGIWAYSE
+169 IVITSSIWLYSE

-192 LGEQIEIPRDTIIV
+192 LGEQIEIPRDTTII
-206 EEPNISR
+206 EEPNISK

-226 KSKKNSELKAN
+226 KSKKTSELKAN
-237 LNIDYN
+237 LNIEYN
-243 SGRKITVPL
+243 SGRNVKVSL
-252 KRTETGPITVPLK
+252 ERTEK
-265 RTETG
+265 E
-270 PDTYIGTIE
+270 PDTYTGTIE

-286 FDAKIDDAKTKTSS
+286 FDAQIDDAKTKTLT

-331 GDFTFFQG
+331 GDFTFFPG
-339 SEVTINIESSKDL
+339 SEVTINIESSKEL

-390 GFSVSLTDS
+390 GFSVSITDS
-399 EEMNSKNN
+399 DEMDSKNN

-468 IPLMKEETA
+468 IPLMKEESS

-507 ASDQNISGLNI
+507 ASDQNLSGLNI
-518 SSSDKLSLKV
+518 SSSEKLSLKV

-563 ESIIRKNTPNKKN
+563 ESIIRKNTPIKKN

>member
-1 MSAIKNISVP
+1 MSAIKNISIP
-11 PSAIRV
+11 QNTIRV

-27 SILAVELARRL
+27 SILAVELARRIAI
-38 TVTFSFLITLLTS
+38 TFSVLVTLLTS
-51 LLFLDLLAD
+51 LLFLDLFAD
-60 LEIQTRSLLLFS
+60 LDIQTRSLLLFS
-72 IITLTAILII
+72 IITLTAILTI

-88 IIKWK
+88 ITKWK

-114 SSIQFGKRKAK
+114 SSIQFAKRQAA
-125 FPENAPMSMVHNMI
+125 FPENAPISMIHNMI
-139 LETKDVSKKFNFLKV
+139 LETKDASKKFNFLKI

-169 IIITSGIWAYSE
+169 IIITSGIWVYSE

-192 LGEQIEIPRDTIIV
+192 LGEQIEIPRDTTII

-226 KSKKNSELKAN
+226 KSKKTSELKAN
-237 LNIDYN
+237 LNIEYN
-243 SGRKITVPL
+243 SGRNVKVSL
-252 KRTETGPITVPLK
+252 ERTEK
-265 RTETG
+265 E
-270 PDTYIGTIE
+270 PDTYTGTIE

-286 FDAKIDDAKTKTSS
+286 FDAQIDDAKTKTLT

-331 GDFTFFQG
+331 GDFTFFPG
-339 SEVTINIESSKDL
+339 SEVTINIESSKEL
-352 DSGNLKFLGLDNQ
+352 DSGNLKFLGSDNQ

-390 GFSVSLTDS
+390 GLSVSLTDS
-399 EEMNSKNN
+399 DEMDSKNN

-468 IPLMKEETA
+468 IPLMKEESSM
-477 KKQISDS
+477 KQISDS

-507 ASDQNISGLNI
+507 ASDQNLSGLNI
-518 SSSDKLSLKV
+518 SSSEKLSLKV

-563 ESIIRKNTPNKKN
+563 ESIIRKNTPIKKN

>member
-60 LEIQTRSLLLFS
+60 LEIETRSLLLFS

-88 IIKWK
+88 ITKWK

-114 SSIQFGKRKAK
+114 SSIQFAKRKAK
-125 FPENAPMSMVHNMI
+125 FPENAPMSMVHDMI

-206 EEPNISR
+206 EEPNILR

-226 KSKKNSELKAN
+226 KSKKTSELKAN
-237 LNIDYN
+237 LNVDYN

-252 KRTETGPITVPLK
+252 ERTEN
-265 RTETG
+265 E

-286 FDAKIDDAKTKTSS
+286 FDAQIDDAKTKTSS

-331 GDFTFFQG
+331 GDFTFFPG

>member
-1 MSAIKNISVP
+1 MP

-60 LEIQTRSLLLFS
+60 LEIETRSLLLFS

-88 IIKWK
+88 ITKWK

-114 SSIQFGKRKAK
+114 SSIQFAKRKAK

-206 EEPNISR
+206 EEPNILR

-226 KSKKNSELKAN
+226 KSKKTSELKAN
-237 LNIDYN
+237 LNVDYN

-252 KRTETGPITVPLK
+252 ERTEN
-265 RTETG
+265 E

-286 FDAKIDDAKTKTSS
+286 FDAQIDDAKTKTSS

-311 ISATQVYPEFTK
+311 ISAIQVYPEFTK

-331 GDFTFFQG
+331 GDFTFFPG
-339 SEVTINIESSKDL
+339 SEVTINIESWKDL

-399 EEMNSKNN
+399 EEMDSKNN

>member
-60 LEIQTRSLLLFS
+60 LKIETRSLLLFS

-88 IIKWK
+88 ITKWK

-114 SSIQFGKRKAK
+114 SSIQFAKRKAK

-139 LETKDVSKKFNFLKV
+139 LETKDVSKKFNFLKI

-169 IIITSGIWAYSE
+169 IIITSGIWVYIE

-192 LGEQIEIPRDTIIV
+192 LGEQIEIPRDTTII
-206 EEPNISR
+206 EEPNISK

-237 LNIDYN
+237 LNIEYN
-243 SGRKITVPL
+243 SGRNVKVSL
-252 KRTETGPITVPLK
+252 ERTEK
-265 RTETG
+265 E
-270 PDTYIGTIE
+270 PDTYTGTIE

-286 FDAKIDDAKTKTSS
+286 FDAQIDDAKTETLT

-331 GDFTFFQG
+331 GDFTFFPG
-339 SEVTINIESSKDL
+339 SEVTINIESSKEL

-399 EEMNSKNN
+399 EEMDSKNN

-468 IPLMKEETA
+468 IPLMKEESS

-518 SSSDKLSLKV
+518 SSSEKLSLKV

-563 ESIIRKNTPNKKN
+563 ESIIRKNTPIKKN